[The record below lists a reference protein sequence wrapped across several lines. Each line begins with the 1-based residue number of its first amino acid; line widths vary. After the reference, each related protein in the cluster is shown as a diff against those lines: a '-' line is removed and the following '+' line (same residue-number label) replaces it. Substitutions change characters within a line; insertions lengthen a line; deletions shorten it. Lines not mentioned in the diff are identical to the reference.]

1 MADIEEMTARMDL
14 EAELIALVEAQTE
27 RPHFPGILIHFVP
40 PLVDG
45 KPAPLEPKCTCKV
58 APGKVLFCRCR
69 CGKFGDERSAG
80 PAEPEPFG
88 AAYRKGANAAEGA

>member
-1 MADIEEMTARMDL
+1 MADIEEMMARMDL
-14 EAELIALVEAQTE
+14 EAELIALVEAQKE
-27 RPHFPGILIHFVP
+27 RPRFPGILIHFVP
-40 PLVDG
+40 TLDG

-58 APGKVLFCRCR
+58 APGKVVFCRCR
-69 CGKFGDERSAG
+69 CGKFGADRSDG